1 MKRKFKQWSSIAAN
15 KANKKRSQQTIDL
28 NINGTTYG
36 IVNPGSVLGQIQK
49 CHVIKQGMILSLSD
63 KDDGYFRSASFPF
76 GLITSLWYLRFY

>member
-36 IVNPGSVLGQIQK
+36 IVNPGSVLGQIKGGNQTE
-49 CHVIKQGMILSLSD
+49 
-63 KDDGYFRSASFPF
+63 REWRASE
-76 GLITSLWYLRFY
+76 ITIIFIT